1 MKAIA
6 FTNESKTV
14 DSGHSSRA
22 ERSVAGFG
30 FDDLLALT
38 GFDFP
43 NAVNEQYED
52 GTPIQIEDRMAADFL
67 DLSHIEAAR
76 DQSWASHL
84 DGRRLNVMVAKADQ
98 RQPWPNTD
106 EDGTPIQIENRMPAD
121 FLNLSHIEVGRN
133 QSELGHLDG
142 LMLNVMVAKVDQR
155 QPWPITDED
164 GTLIQIED
172 RMAADFLDLSHIE
185 AARNQSWA
193 SHLDGL
199 IPSVMVADTA
209 QTQPWPIRGEAVPMV
224 FVNSPDEEHM
234 PWLGSISAE
243 ILAADAG
250 NLTKIDP
257 VTIDPLMEQNI
268 MFAMPA
274 PIVDGQLEAQI
285 TDFTALDLSVFAGKA
300 ALLLDEMGHEA
311 LFTNRTIIA
320 HRTATTPMDPAEALL
335 QSDSNQAPQVNS
347 ALQSGTL
354 LADIETSP
362 ERAEGVVRR
371 MDGISKLAAQRP
383 VLDEP
388 IIQKPGE
395 YLTAAPDVYTPRLQK
410 PGWPIA
416 PTFAQGMV
424 SLAPLDKSG
433 KIETPISEKSVALF
447 PAEVTSREESAQPD
461 LIQAATEQAESFSST
476 GSGVRAPTVRAPMPA
491 LLPSTLP
498 LSATLNMRQADWNE
512 RLVEHIER
520 TVNSGLGRIELSL
533 RPKNLGEIQVLIR
546 IQNEETTVQIITE
559 TAAAARMLHGGEDR
573 LAQVLDQSG
582 YRLSGFLAQ
591 EHGLGAKG
599 GQQGQQGQSSPRRNQ
614 PLAEAAQREEASEVA
629 TKSIYHTGRNNGS
642 GINMLA

>member
-30 FDDLLALT
+30 FDDLIALT

-43 NAVNEQYED
+43 NAVSEQCKDGTPIQFEDRIAADFLDLSHIEVERSQSELGHLDGRMLNVMVAEADQVQPWPITDED

-67 DLSHIEAAR
+67 DLSHIE
-76 DQSWASHL
+76 
-84 DGRRLNVMVAKADQ
+84 
-98 RQPWPNTD
+98 
-106 EDGTPIQIENRMPAD
+106 
-121 FLNLSHIEVGRN
+121 VGRN

-142 LMLNVMVAKVDQR
+142 RMLNVMVAEADQV

-164 GTLIQIED
+164 GTPIQIED
-172 RMAADFLDLSHIE
+172 RMAADFSDLSHIE
-185 AARNQSWA
+185 AARKQSWA

-199 IPSVMVADTA
+199 MPSVMVADTA
-209 QTQPWPIRGEAVPMV
+209 QTQPWPIRGEAVPMA
-224 FVNSPDEEHM
+224 FVDSPDEEHM
-234 PWLGSISAE
+234 PWLDSISAK

-250 NLTKIDP
+250 NLTKIDT
-257 VTIDPLMEQNI
+257 VTIDPLMAQNI

-274 PIVDGQLEAQI
+274 PIVDAQLQAQI
-285 TDFTALDLSVFAGKA
+285 TDFTARDLPAMAGQA
-300 ALLLDEMGHEA
+300 ALLLGEMGHEA
-311 LFTNRTIIA
+311 LFTNHTIIA
-320 HRTATTPMDPAEALL
+320 HRTATTSMDPADALL
-335 QSDSNQAPQVNS
+335 QADINRAPHVNS

-354 LADIETSP
+354 LAYIETSP
-362 ERAEGVVRR
+362 ERAEGAARR

-395 YLTAAPDVYTPRLQK
+395 YLTAALDVYTPRLQK

-461 LIQAATEQAESFSST
+461 LIQAATERAESFSSA
-476 GSGVRAPTVRAPMPA
+476 GSVVQAPAVRTPMPA
-491 LLPSTLP
+491 LLPSSLP
-498 LSATLNMRQADWNE
+498 HSATLNMRQADWNE

-599 GQQGQQGQSSPRRNQ
+599 GQQGQQGQSSPRRNK
-614 PLAEAAQREEASEVA
+614 PFAEAAQREEASEVA